1 MLVSQETVSRDF
13 HTIVFDHSILYPI
26 CYECTKIIIIFVDWS
41 WSRTAP
47 SEVFLALRLLEKL
60 YVTRRCP
67 IDLASRTAF
76 SFNWMLSSAALSCGK
91 LNAVMD
97 RAQLAATL
105 SRTTLSY
112 ILKIIWLAGS
122 FFLFFFIVN
131 QYKIY
136 NVLHSLCGYDA
147 CPVFFI
153 RLKFLLLAWKL
164 WGENKL
170 FASFFSAK
178 SR

>member
-1 MLVSQETVSRDF
+1 MPWKDVFMQPSKRPDAGYKNEKISASVLLNMLVSQNGIKETVSRDF

-97 RAQLAATL
+97 RAQLAVIEIFTFCLKTL
-105 SRTTLSY
+105 RWKQT
-112 ILKIIWLAGS
+112 IC
-122 FFLFFFIVN
+122 FFL
-131 QYKIY
+131 
-136 NVLHSLCGYDA
+136 S
-147 CPVFFI
+147 
-153 RLKFLLLAWKL
+153 LLA
-164 WGENKL
+164 
-170 FASFFSAK
+170 FFSAK

>member
-1 MLVSQETVSRDF
+1 MRF
-13 HTIVFDHSILYPI
+13 
-26 CYECTKIIIIFVDWS
+26 
-41 WSRTAP
+41 
-47 SEVFLALRLLEKL
+47 FLALWLLEKL
-60 YVTRRCP
+60 YVTRSRRCP
-67 IDLASRTAF
+67 IDLASRTALG
-76 SFNWMLSSAALSCGK
+76 FNWMLSSAALSCGK
-91 LNAVMD
+91 LNAVID

-112 ILKIIWLAGS
+112 ILKIIWLACS

-136 NVLHSLCGYDA
+136 NVLHSLCGYDV

-170 FASFFSAK
+170 FASFLVQKVDKFGVVHVTKKKAK
-178 SR
+178 KLWSRFTQNLSCWETEKRLIF